1 MLITGFFGLLRLGE
15 LTFPNDTSLHNWKK
29 ATRRN
34 TVRITDSQYEF
45 LLPGHKA
52 NRFFKGNKI
61 IILAKHFGLHP
72 SKHFSDYI
80 ASRDHLH
87 PIASALWLTEAGNVP
102 TCSFFISCLGLFFG
116 NDVAGQ
122 SMRAGGATTLAEHR
136 VSPAIIQAAGR
147 WASQAF
153 LVYIR
158 KNPALLQ
165 GFLYANAR
173 TETHNPIPTASPFS

>member
-1 MLITGFFGLLRLGE
+1 MLVTGFFGLPQLGE
-15 LTFPNDTSLHNWKK
+15 MTFPDDTSLHNWKK
-29 ATRRN
+29 VTHQN

-52 NRFFKGNKI
+52 NRFFEGNKI
-61 IILAKHFGLHP
+61 IILVKHFSLHP

-80 ASRDHLH
+80 ASHNHLH

-102 TCSFFISCLGLFFG
+102 THSFFISRLRLFFR

-122 SMRAGGATTLAEHR
+122 SMRAGGATTLAEHG
-136 VSPAIIQAAGR
+136 VLPAIIQAAGR

-153 LVYIR
+153 LVYI
-158 KNPALLQ
+158 
-165 GFLYANAR
+165 
-173 TETHNPIPTASPFS
+173 